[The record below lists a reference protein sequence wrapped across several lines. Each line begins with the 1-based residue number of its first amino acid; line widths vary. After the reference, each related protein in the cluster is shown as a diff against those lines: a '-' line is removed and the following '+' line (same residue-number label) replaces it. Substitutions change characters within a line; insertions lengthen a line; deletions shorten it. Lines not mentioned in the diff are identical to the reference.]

1 MVIFT
6 MSTFIYGFKV
16 IILLISFNFL
26 RGYDMNLKLL
36 GNRIKELRIT
46 QHLSQDKLGEL
57 TGLNGKYLGEV
68 ERGNANISINNLSK
82 ISIALNIPL
91 TNLID
96 INHEQNKEILI
107 DELHKIINSA
117 NTKQL
122 KLIYKIINDIIY

>member
-1 MVIFT
+1 M
-6 MSTFIYGFKV
+6 
-16 IILLISFNFL
+16 
-26 RGYDMNLKLL
+26 DLKLL
-36 GNRIKELRIT
+36 GNRIKDLRIK

-91 TNLID
+91 INLVD
-96 INHEQNKEILI
+96 INHEQDKEILI

>member
-1 MVIFT
+1 M
-6 MSTFIYGFKV
+6 
-16 IILLISFNFL
+16 
-26 RGYDMNLKLL
+26 DLKLL

-96 INHEQNKEILI
+96 INHEQNKEILSYFK
-107 DELHKIINSA
+107 DYCTKHQSTFYPLQVEKQYQYPYHLHFHQKECA
-117 NTKQL
+117 
-122 KLIYKIINDIIY
+122 

>member
-26 RGYDMNLKLL
+26 RGYDMDLKLL

-117 NTKQL
+117 NIKQL

>member
-1 MVIFT
+1 MFGCGDFVNVF
-6 MSTFIYGFKV
+6 SE
-16 IILLISFNFL
+16 LWCRRAN
-26 RGYDMNLKLL
+26 GYLC
-36 GNRIKELRIT
+36 
-46 QHLSQDKLGEL
+46 
-57 TGLNGKYLGEV
+57 EV

-117 NTKQL
+117 NIKQL

>member
-1 MVIFT
+1 

-26 RGYDMNLKLL
+26 GGYDMDLKSL
-36 GNRIKELRIT
+36 GNRIKDLRIK

-91 TNLID
+91 INLVD
-96 INHEQNKEILI
+96 INHEQDKEILI

>member
-1 MVIFT
+1 M
-6 MSTFIYGFKV
+6 
-16 IILLISFNFL
+16 
-26 RGYDMNLKLL
+26 DLKLL

-117 NTKQL
+117 NIKQL

>member
-1 MVIFT
+1 M
-6 MSTFIYGFKV
+6 
-16 IILLISFNFL
+16 
-26 RGYDMNLKLL
+26 DLKLL

-82 ISIALNIPL
+82 ISTALNIPL

-107 DELHKIINSA
+107 EELYKIITSA